1 MTHLKLKKVKPVRL
15 RDAGLDEAW
24 LQKQIASDTS
34 LLGLGDLHLIQR
46 EKIQPPG
53 GRIDFLMSDSDTDT
67 RFEIEVMLGAVDESH
82 IIRTIEY
89 WDVERQRYPTLE
101 HRAVIVAEE
110 ITARFFNVIRLLN
123 RAVPLV
129 AIQLSACLEGDS
141 IVLQFTRV
149 LDTYE
154 FGGDAEDDEDS
165 GEQADRSY
173 WEKRASRESMGVFDS
188 IVALLPSQ
196 GGGPRVTY
204 NRGHI
209 AVGTTGYNFCWLHPR
224 KAAHCRAHLK
234 MPVEQRPSVV
244 ERLEGAG
251 IEAAI
256 KGRSSIRMRV
266 AKDDVGKNR
275 QILGEVLGVA
285 EQWSRR

>member
-1 MTHLKLKKVKPVRL
+1 MKLKKVKPVRL
-15 RDAGLDEAW
+15 RDVGLDEVW
-24 LQKQIASDTS
+24 LQRQIASDTT

-46 EKIQPPG
+46 EKIQPTG
-53 GRIDFLMSDSDTDT
+53 GRIDFLMSDPESDT

-129 AIQLSACLEGDS
+129 AIQLSAFVEDDS
-141 IVLQFTRV
+141 IVLHFTRV

-154 FGGDAEDDEDS
+154 FGGDAEEEDT
-165 GEQADRSY
+165 GEQVDRAY
-173 WEKRASRESMGVFDS
+173 WEKRATRESLDVCDAFL
-188 IVALLPSQ
+188 ALVPTIRGQ
-196 GGGPRVTY
+196 ARVTY

-209 AVGTTGYNFCWLHPR
+209 AVGTSGVNFCWLHPR
-224 KAAHCRAHLK
+224 RASHCRAHLK
-234 MPVEQRPSVV
+234 VPGEQRQSLVQQ
-244 ERLEGAG
+244 LETAG
-251 IEAAI
+251 IEAAN
-256 KGRSSIRMRV
+256 KGRSSVRVRLTKEGIRDSRPQLDELLRV
-266 AKDDVGKNR
+266 AEEFSQR
-275 QILGEVLGVA
+275 
-285 EQWSRR
+285 

>member
-1 MTHLKLKKVKPVRL
+1 MSNLILNKVKPVRL
-15 RDAGLDEAW
+15 REVGLDEAW
-24 LQKQIASDTS
+24 LQKQIAGDTS
-34 LLGLGDLHLIQR
+34 LLGLGELHLIQR
-46 EKIQPPG
+46 EKSQPTG
-53 GRIDFLMSDSDTDT
+53 GRIDFLMSDPETDT

-101 HRAVIVAEE
+101 HRAVIVAEG

-129 AIQLSACLEGDS
+129 AIQLSAFVEDES
-141 IVLQFTRV
+141 IVLHFTRV

-173 WEKRASRESMGVFDS
+173 WEKRAARESLEVVDS
-188 IVALLPSQ
+188 VLTLLPSQ
-196 GGGPRVTY
+196 PGGPRVTY

-209 AVGTTGYNFCWLHPR
+209 AVGTSGYNFCWFHPR
-224 KAAHCRAHLK
+224 KAAYCRAHFK
-234 MPVEQRPSVV
+234 MPAEQRQSVI
-244 ERLEGAG
+244 ERLESAG

-256 KGRSSIRMRV
+256 KGRSSVRMRV

-275 QILGEVLGVA
+275 QLLGEVLGVA